1 MFGNKIKGQIKDL
14 LQHFDKAVEG
24 HIDTAL
30 KITTRIKAMLNSTQG
45 DILLTIVA
53 GLENK
58 EIVKAG
64 LNEILGTLSSA
75 NECKQCSEVGAKLS
89 CFIQQLKH
97 YDPKLQEAL
106 LQKLASLL
114 TGYLDGFRMKQVIY
128 DLYTQG
134 KYSATK

>member
-14 LQHFDKAVEG
+14 LQQFDKAVEG

-30 KITTRIKAMLNSTQG
+30 QITTRIKAMLNSTQG
-45 DILLTIVA
+45 DLLLTIVA

-64 LNEILGTLSSA
+64 LNEILGALTSA
-75 NECKQCSEVGAKLS
+75 NECKQCNELGAKLS
-89 CFIQQLKH
+89 CFIQQLKQ
-97 YDPKLQEAL
+97 YDPKLQDAL
-106 LQKLASLL
+106 LQKLASQL
-114 TGYLDGFRMKQVIY
+114 TGYLDGGRMKQVIY
-128 DLYTQG
+128 DLFTQA

>member
-14 LQHFDKAVEG
+14 LQQFDKAVEG

-30 KITTRIKAMLNSTQG
+30 QITNRVKALLNSSQG
-45 DILLTIVA
+45 DLLITLVA

-64 LNEILGTLSSA
+64 LNEILGVLTSA
-75 NECKQCSEVGAKLS
+75 NGCKQCSELGAKLS
-89 CFIQQLKH
+89 CFIQQLKQ
-97 YDPKLQEAL
+97 YDPKLQDAL

-114 TGYLDGFRMKQVIY
+114 TGYLDGGRMKQVIY
-128 DLYTQG
+128 DLFTQA
-134 KYSATK
+134 KYSTAK

>member
-30 KITTRIKAMLNSTQG
+30 QITTRIKAMLNSTQG

-64 LNEILGTLSSA
+64 LNEILGALTSA
-75 NECKQCSEVGAKLS
+75 NECKQYSDPGEKLT
-89 CFIQQLKH
+89 CFIKQLKQF
-97 YDPKLQEAL
+97 DPKLQDAL

-114 TGYLDGFRMKQVIY
+114 TGYLDGGRMKQFVY
-128 DLYTQG
+128 DLFTQA
-134 KYSATK
+134 KYSTTK